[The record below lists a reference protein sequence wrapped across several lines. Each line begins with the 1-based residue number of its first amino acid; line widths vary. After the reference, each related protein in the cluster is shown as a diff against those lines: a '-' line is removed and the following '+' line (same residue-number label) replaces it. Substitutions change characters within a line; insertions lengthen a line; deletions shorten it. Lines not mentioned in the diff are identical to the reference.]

1 MHMERYI
8 RLTRDYVERIL
19 TMQIHWLDI
28 LPLMILSTGGLIIFC
43 AGAFLHRR
51 PPWLLFALAALA
63 TLAAGVA
70 ACLIMPDAADF
81 LGLLDLGGYAR
92 FFTIL
97 ILTVTL
103 LTLLFLYHYSR
114 VRDFNNDELY
124 ALIIFAAVGM
134 ILAAAATDWL
144 MFFLGL
150 ELLSLSL
157 YVLIAIRRGEIMGQE
172 AAVKY
177 FIMGAVS
184 SAFLTFGIALLYAAT
199 GTLSIKDS
207 LAGLTQAASLPA
219 YGLALALI
227 FVGMGFKTSIVPF
240 HLWTP
245 DVFEGAPAPVTAFL
259 SAGSKVALFAALIRF
274 ALNLAPPAWD
284 MVWPVLWVLAVL
296 TMAAGNIT
304 AVYQTRVKRL
314 LAYSS
319 VAQMGYLLMALV
331 AVKQGSLPALLFY
344 LAIYALMDL
353 GAFGVL
359 GALSEPLHDLDE
371 LKDFQGIGYTHPWRG
386 LVLVFCLLS
395 LAGLPPAAG
404 FLGKLIL
411 FWAVIRAD
419 FVVLAV
425 IGIITV
431 IISIYYYFKVM
442 VSMYLWT
449 PLRELPVLREDH
461 TAYLAAGI
469 ILLLLFWLGVFPTPL
484 LSLIDQIPAL
494 FSR

>member
-1 MHMERYI
+1 
-8 RLTRDYVERIL
+8 
-19 TMQIHWLDI
+19 MQIHWLDI
-28 LPLMILSTGGLIIFC
+28 LPLLILNAGGLIIFC
-43 AGAFLHRR
+43 AGAFLPRR
-51 PPWLLFALAALA
+51 PAWLLFVLAALA

-70 ACLIMPDAADF
+70 ACLIMPAAADF
-81 LGLLDLGGYAR
+81 LGMLDLGGYAW
-92 FFTIL
+92 FFTVL
-97 ILTVTL
+97 IIAVTF
-103 LTLLFLYHYSR
+103 LTLLFLQHYSQ
-114 VRDFNNDELY
+114 VRGFAHDELF

-134 ILAAAATDWL
+134 ILTAAALDWL

-157 YVLIAIRRGEIMGQE
+157 YVLIAIRRGQIEGQE

-184 SAFLTFGIALLYAAT
+184 SAFLTFGMALLYAAT
-199 GTLSIKDS
+199 GTLNIKDS
-207 LAGLTQAASLPA
+207 LTGLTQAVSLPA

-227 FVGMGFKTSIVPF
+227 FVGLGFKISIVPF

-245 DVFEGAPAPVTAFL
+245 DVYEGAPAPVTAFL

-274 ALNLAPPAWD
+274 ALNLAPPVWD

-319 VAQMGYLLMALV
+319 VAQMGYLLMTLV

-371 LKDFQGIGYTHPWRG
+371 LKDFQGIGYTHPWRS

-411 FWAVIRAD
+411 FWAVLKAG
-419 FVVLAV
+419 FVILAV

-449 PLRELPVLREDH
+449 PLRELPVLREDRA
-461 TAYLAAGI
+461 AYLAAGI
-469 ILLLLFWLGVFPTPL
+469 IFLLLFWLGVFPTPL
-484 LSLIDQIPAL
+484 LSLIDQIPAW